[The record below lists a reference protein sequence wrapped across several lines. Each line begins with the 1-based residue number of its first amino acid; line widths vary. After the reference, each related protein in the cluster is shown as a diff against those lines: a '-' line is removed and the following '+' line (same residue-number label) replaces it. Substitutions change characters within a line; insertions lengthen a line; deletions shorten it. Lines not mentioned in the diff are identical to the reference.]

1 MDEANRYN
9 QGMEIRRAVLGNE
22 HVDRAVS
29 TTTDFNRDFQDYI
42 TRNAWGDIWSRPG
55 LPHHTRSLLTLAMMV
70 ALNRSDEFRLHLKA
84 AFNNGV
90 TRDQIKEVLL
100 QAAVYCGAPAANTAF
115 HIAAD
120 VFSEMDRENK
130 TTVKEKKKR
139 SG

>member
-1 MDEANRYN
+1 
-9 QGMEIRRAVLGNE
+9 
-22 HVDRAVS
+22 
-29 TTTDFNRDFQDYI
+29 
-42 TRNAWGDIWSRPG
+42 
-55 LPHHTRSLLTLAMMV
+55 MMV

-120 VFSEMDRENK
+120 VFSEMDRKNK
-130 TTVKEKKKR
+130 TTVQEKKKR